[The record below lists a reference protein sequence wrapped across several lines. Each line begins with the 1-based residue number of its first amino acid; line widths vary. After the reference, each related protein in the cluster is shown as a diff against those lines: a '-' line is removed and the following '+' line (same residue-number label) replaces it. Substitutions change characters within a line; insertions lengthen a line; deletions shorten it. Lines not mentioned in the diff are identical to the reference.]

1 MKLALIAANTFRETV
16 RDKVLY
22 NLILFVIL
30 LTAASILI
38 GELSI
43 SQESKIILDMGLSS
57 MLLFGAL
64 IAIFIGTGLVY
75 KEIEKRTIYSLLS
88 KPIQRSDLILGKF
101 MGLGATLFVNSAV
114 MCLGVVAAL
123 LYLERGFSRE
133 LAACS
138 VAALMIFLELLIIT
152 SVALLFSTFSSPT
165 LSALLSFLLFIAGN
179 YSTDFLNGAQSSQSM
194 VTKSILCTLYY
205 LLPNFSN
212 FNFITKA
219 AHGWIVPAHDV
230 FYGLLYAVLY
240 CGVLVAASV
249 VIFERR
255 DLK

>member
-1 MKLALIAANTFRETV
+1 MTLSLIAANTFRETV

-38 GELSI
+38 GELSL

-64 IAIFIGTGLVY
+64 IAIFIGIGLVY

-88 KPIQRSDLILGKF
+88 KPIHRYQLILGKF
-101 MGLGATLFVNSAV
+101 AGLAATLFVNSAI
-114 MCLGVVAAL
+114 MCLGVIAAL
-123 LYLERGFSRE
+123 LYLERGFSRTI
-133 LAACS
+133 AACA
-138 VAALMIFLELLIIT
+138 VAAFMIFLELLIVT
-152 SVALLFSTFSSPT
+152 SVALVFSSFSSPT
-165 LSALLSFLLFIAGN
+165 LSALLSFLLFVAGN
-179 YSTDFLNGAQSSQSM
+179 YSEDFLTGAQHSASLA
-194 VTKSILCTLYY
+194 TKSILYSLYY
-205 LLPNFSN
+205 LVPNFGN
-212 FNFITKA
+212 FNFIAKA
-219 AHGWIVPAHDV
+219 AHGWIVPAPDV
-230 FYGLLYAVLY
+230 LFGIAYAILY
-240 CGVLVAASV
+240 CGILVAASV